1 MSPSRGLLRDYE
13 PSKVIRMQL
22 FEALIWC
29 NDVPSVTCNYPEP
42 APPPARLTEVRPVT
56 ERPRSLGSAALR
68 WQSYKQYLESRD
80 TDTVYNIYWR
90 QDCPARVEIPQECG
104 RTNITQTRIVNGT
117 PAKKGSWPWQVELP
131 AGIHEI
137 LQCPQRS

>member
-1 MSPSRGLLRDYE
+1 M
-13 PSKVIRMQL
+13 
-22 FEALIWC
+22 
-29 NDVPSVTCNYPEP
+29 
-42 APPPARLTEVRPVT
+42 T

-80 TDTVYNIYWR
+80 THTVYNIYWR
-90 QDCPARVEIPQECG
+90 QDCPARVEIPPECG